1 MKAFPFR
8 FRLLRVLAAALP
20 LAAPVRA
27 CFPDDDYDDY
37 ASGGTSSSNGFNYS
51 ELGGGDPDAPA
62 WRNTALFFSDPAPD
76 PDPVYSDPDGGNGS
90 GGGGSDDPA
99 PAPAPPAVA
108 APDPTPSDPPPD
120 PSPPSDPPPATDPPP
135 APDSPPDDSPP
146 PPAPAPSDP
155 APAPPPAPSAAITA
169 SPGSGTAPFAALVAW
184 TTANADSA
192 VVAGTG
198 LASSALAGAQTVT
211 LAAGGSYT
219 FTLTASGPGGQVST
233 ATRVTA
239 SAARLP
245 QTIAFSPATRA
256 KYPGAAIPLT
266 AAATSGLPV
275 GFTLLSGPGSLQ
287 GSQLTLAGPGALVL
301 EASQPGDSLWLPAPD
316 VTATINAQP
325 PPTLVRIRFNAAGRD
340 AHVVNRNAPA
350 GSSFIWT
357 DPGGLLLEPWSA
369 FAGARPA
376 PAGAAN
382 TVLPPVPVAA
392 PAGNP

>member
-1 MKAFPFR
+1 MKR
-8 FRLLRVLAAALP
+8 RLLHWRLLGILAAVLP

-37 ASGGTSSSNGFNYS
+37 ASGSTSSSNGFNYS

-62 WRNTALFFSDPAPD
+62 WTNTALFFSDPAPD
-76 PDPVYSDPDGGNGS
+76 PDPVYTDPDGGNDS
-90 GGGGSDDPA
+90 GGGGSGDPA
-99 PAPAPPAVA
+99 TDPAPPAAA
-108 APDPTPSDPPPD
+108 APDPAPSDPPTDSSPPAD
-120 PSPPSDPPPATDPPP
+120 PPPPSDPAPP
-135 APDSPPDDSPP
+135 PDSPPDDSPP
-146 PPAPAPSDP
+146 PDAPAPSDP
-155 APAPPPAPSAAITA
+155 APTPPPAPSASITA

-184 TTANADSA
+184 TTADADSA

-198 LASSALAGAQTVT
+198 LASSDLAGAQSVT

-219 FTLTASGPGGQVST
+219 FTLTASGPGGQVSAA
-233 ATRVTA
+233 ATVTA

-245 QTIAFSPATRA
+245 QTIAFSPAAAA
-256 KYPGAAIPLT
+256 KYPGPPIPL
-266 AAATSGLPV
+266 AATATSGLPV

-287 GSQLTLAGPGALVL
+287 GSQLTLTGPGALVL
-301 EASQPGDSLWLPAPD
+301 EASQPGNRLWLPAPD

-350 GSSFIWT
+350 GSTFIWT
-357 DPGGLLLEPWSA
+357 DPGGLLLEPWPA
-369 FAGARPA
+369 FTGAQPA

-382 TVLPPVPVAA
+382 TVLPPVPAA
-392 PAGNP
+392 GSP